1 MDIISEVFEPTVD
14 NQRPYRNALGSFATG
29 VTVVTTLTDTG
40 PIGMTANSFSSVSL
54 DPPMVL
60 WCPAKSS
67 DRFVPFTEAR
77 HYAIHVLR
85 HDQYDLALAFARRA
99 DAFDM
104 VDVMPGSDKAPV
116 FDDCLAR
123 FECSTAAA
131 HDAGDH
137 VIMVGH
143 VTRVLL
149 NEGAPLI
156 WSQRDYGT
164 FASGV

>member
-1 MDIISEVFEPTVD
+1 MDIISEVFDPTVE

-29 VTVVTTLTDTG
+29 VTVITTLTETG

-67 DRFVPFTEAR
+67 DRFEPFANAK

-85 HDQYDLALAFARRA
+85 HDQYDLALEFARNA
-99 DAFDM
+99 TAFDM
-104 VDVMPGSDKAPV
+104 VDVMPGANDTPI

-123 FECSTAAA
+123 FECTTAAC

-137 VIMVGH
+137 VIMVGR
-143 VTRVLL
+143 VTRARL
-149 NEGAPLI
+149 NRGAPLI